1 MIAAT
6 VLLAALPWVLAPLVV
21 VARARRSRA
30 LADWADVVP
39 PPAPGV
45 SVVIPARDEGRNI
58 ERCARSVLAST
69 YPALEVIV
77 VDDHSSDGTG
87 DIARALA
94 EHDPRLRVVT
104 PAALPGDWFGK
115 QWACAA
121 GAAVA
126 TGEIL
131 LFTDADTEHAPDLIP
146 RAVNAM
152 RERGADLLSVAGA
165 QELGTFWERV
175 VQPQLFVMLLARY
188 GGTERVSTSTR
199 PSEVIANGQ
208 CIFVRRDAYEAM
220 GGHAAVR
227 DKVAEDL
234 ALAQRFVSHG
244 RRIALLT
251 GLAQLST
258 RMYTSLGE
266 IVRGWVKNVYA
277 GGREAVPCGA
287 LGRAAYP
294 ALLLAVPLFG
304 LAPIV
309 ALVAGLGGF
318 GSTTVVLWGLVCV
331 ACAMMFW
338 CAFYRL
344 AGLPIWYGALY
355 PLGLALVLYI
365 VVAALGR
372 GRRVAWKGRTYLAR

>member
-6 VLLAALPWVLAPLVV
+6 VLLAALPWALAPLVI

-39 PPAPGV
+39 PPAPRV
-45 SVVIPARDEGRNI
+45 SVVIPARNEARNI
-58 ERCARSVLAST
+58 ERCARSVLASS
-69 YPALEVIV
+69 YPELEVIV

-87 DIARALA
+87 EIARAMA
-94 EHDPRLRVVT
+94 ERDPRLRVIT
-104 PAALPGDWFGK
+104 PAALPADWFGK

-126 TGEIL
+126 TGDLL

-165 QELGTFWERV
+165 QKMGTFWERV
-175 VQPQLFVMLLARY
+175 IQPQLFVMLLARY
-188 GGTERVSTSTR
+188 GSTERVSTSTR

-208 CIFVRRDAYEAM
+208 CIFVRRDAYHAM
-220 GGHAAVR
+220 GGHGAVR

-234 ALAQRFVSHG
+234 ALAQRFVARG
-244 RRIALLT
+244 RRIALVT
-251 GLAQLST
+251 GLDQLST

-266 IVRGWVKNVYA
+266 IVRGWEKNVYA
-277 GGREAVPCGA
+277 GGRDAAPFGA
-287 LGRAAYP
+287 WGRAAYP
-294 ALLLAVPLFG
+294 ALLLAGPLFG
-304 LAPIV
+304 LAPPV
-309 ALVAGLGGF
+309 ALVAGLAGLV
-318 GSTTVVLWGLVCV
+318 STTVVLWALLCV
-331 ACAMMFW
+331 ACTMTWW
-338 CAFYRL
+338 CGFYRRV
-344 AGLPIWYGALY
+344 GLPLWYGVVY

-365 VVAALGR
+365 IGAALAR